1 MYSADGRN
9 IYNEGETVVKRAVRK
24 ALDSGLFI
32 VFIIL
37 DNPAMGDSSITD
49 ITTYST
55 GADDQ
60 LVSNLVIGDRAALVI
75 SKVFLKINISMC
87 VCAESEVD

>member
-60 LVSNLVIGDRAALVI
+60 LVSNLR
-75 SKVFLKINISMC
+75 SC
-87 VCAESEVD
+87 R